1 MAERYVPG
9 TATQERARRE
19 KARRHF
25 LDFCGYVDRKYPT
38 KARHLQYL
46 TEKLEQVAEYVL
58 TGGQSG
64 IPRLMV
70 FMPPRYWKSN
80 TASQKL
86 PAWILG
92 KAPDKRVILA
102 SYGAELATEHSARV
116 RDLIEG
122 ERYKNI
128 FGARSGLE
136 HPVEVDPEKRRADAW
151 ALQQPHSGGMISA
164 GVGGAIVGKGGHL
177 LILDD
182 PFKNREEAE
191 SEAQRKR
198 VVKWYRSSFYT
209 RQEDG
214 AAIVII
220 LTRWD
225 QEDVAGMLL
234 SDSVSDPDA
243 DQWEVVFM
251 PAIALEEKEY
261 PQNDEQFV
269 ENMTRG
275 TYIPIGGDQLG
286 RAPGEPLWPEKQS
299 VAQLKTIAA
308 NIEDFEFVAQYQQMP
323 RLSVG
328 GFFDDDMFQ
337 YVERA
342 PDGLTWYAYMDLALG
357 ESEKSDSNATG
368 AVALA
373 GEDLYIRDV
382 VDERE
387 LEEFLVEVRRRMLS
401 DAERGT
407 IWGVETV
414 AFQKLVFKDFMADSA
429 LVNTEIL
436 AVTPNGDKRTRARAW
451 RRRAKNKR
459 VYLVRGAW
467 NKAFVRQAAAFP
479 GGRNDDMVDFV
490 SGSVQMMAE
499 DAGSAKPA
507 ASAPI
512 VVRAEALFGAYQTGG
527 MYGR

>member
-1 MAERYVPG
+1 MTERIVPG
-9 TATQERARRE
+9 AAMQERVRRE
-19 KARRHF
+19 KARRRF
-25 LDFCGYVDRKYPT
+25 LDFCGYVDPKYPVE
-38 KARHLQYL
+38 ALHLQYL
-46 TEKLEQVAEYVL
+46 AAKLEGVAEYVL
-58 TGGQSG
+58 SGGKRG

-86 PAWILG
+86 PAWVLG
-92 KAPDKRVILA
+92 KDPEKRVILS

-128 FGARSGLE
+128 FGGRSVLE
-136 HPVEVDPEKRRADAW
+136 TPVEVNPEKRRADAW
-151 ALQQPHSGGMISA
+151 GLQNHSGGMISA

-234 SDSVSDPDA
+234 ADSVSDPDA
-243 DQWEVVFM
+243 DQWDVVFM

-261 PQNDEQFV
+261 PQNEEQFI
-269 ENMTRG
+269 ENMARG

-299 VAQLKTIAA
+299 LAQLRTIAA

-337 YVERA
+337 YVDRA
-342 PDGLTWYAYMDLALG
+342 PDGLQWYAYMDLALG

-368 AVALA
+368 AVALS

-382 VDERE
+382 YDERE
-387 LEEFLVEVRRRMLS
+387 LEEFLDEVRRRMLS
-401 DAERGT
+401 DAEHGT
-407 IWGVETV
+407 VWGVETV
-414 AFQKLVFKDFMADSA
+414 AFQKLVFKGFMADPA
-429 LVNTEIL
+429 LVNTEIMS
-436 AVTPNGDKRTRARAW
+436 VTPNGDKRTRARAW

-459 VYLVRGAW
+459 VFLVRGAW
-467 NKAFVRQAAAFP
+467 TKAFVRQAAAFP
-479 GGRNDDMVDFV
+479 GGRHDDMVDFV

-499 DAGSAKPA
+499 NSGAEKPA

-512 VVRAEALFGAYQTGG
+512 VVQAADIFSSQIGG
-527 MYGR
+527 MYVR